1 MSLSPAIRFHRRASL
16 PPTAAAVFLGGPV
29 SSFDPP
35 LSRST
40 ALILIIAAALV
51 FAWVLYAAYHVP
63 VAKTMVST
71 VESGAQP

>member
-1 MSLSPAIRFHRRASL
+1 MSLSPAIRIHRQASL
-16 PPTAAAVFLGGPV
+16 PLTASAVFFGGPV

-40 ALILIIAAALV
+40 ATILIVAAALV
-51 FAWVLYAAYHVP
+51 MAWVLYAAYHVP
-63 VAKTMVST
+63 ADKTAVST